1 MTQNE
6 QFIVDASLIDD
17 EVPAWKRLETVIHL
31 WVRTRQHE
39 EQMESYAKM
48 KEYYA

>member
-6 QFIVDASLIDD
+6 QTIVDANLIDD
-17 EVPAWKRLETVIHL
+17 EIPAWKRLENAISL

-39 EQMESYAKM
+39 EQMKSYAKM